1 MQFTLSAILASF
13 VAVATAATVP
23 VARATCAE
31 ADRFGDITIEP
42 STLSPGDTFTVTADF
57 TCAIQL
63 GVNPEYTDYYIEV
76 PVNNNSYEP
85 PILIARRTLTTP
97 PTDSFTATLPYANY
111 FANASYALVLDTT
124 YAVNGTN
131 GSPYSQVGGTEAAV
145 TITNSASAAF
155 QSG

>member
-23 VARATCAE
+23 VSPAACAQ

-42 STLSPGDTFTVTADF
+42 STLSPGENFTVTANF

-63 GVNPEYTDYYIEV
+63 GVNPEHTDYYIEV
-76 PVNNNSYEP
+76 PTNNNGYEP
-85 PILIARRTLTTP
+85 PILIARRTLATP
-97 PTDSFTATLPYANY
+97 PIDSFNATLPYANY
-111 FANASYALVLDTT
+111 FANASYAFVLDTT

-131 GSPYSQVGGTEAAV
+131 GSPYSQVGETETSI
-145 TITNSASAAF
+145 TITN
-155 QSG
+155 